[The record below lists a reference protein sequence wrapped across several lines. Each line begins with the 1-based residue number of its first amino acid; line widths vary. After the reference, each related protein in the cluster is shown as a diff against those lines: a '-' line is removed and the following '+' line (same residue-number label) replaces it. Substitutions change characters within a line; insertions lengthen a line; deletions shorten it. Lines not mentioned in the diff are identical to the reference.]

1 MDAWAGGK
9 YSGRVSFVCVSCD
22 GPRLASRFAQ
32 ELKLSECTV
41 TYTEDD
47 PAWGQL
53 GCSGFIVLDGTG
65 HVTCR
70 STAAY
75 LEDGERA
82 FDHVESLLDALLD
95 GAKLPAVA
103 KIGAEVARDEVKTLD
118 TAGG

>member
-1 MDAWAGGK
+1 M
-9 YSGRVSFVCVSCD
+9 CVSCD

-70 STAAY
+70 ATAAY

-82 FDHVESLLDALLD
+82 FDHVESLLDALRD
-95 GAKLPAVA
+95 GAGEPPPTTE
-103 KIGAEVARDEVKTLD
+103 EVARLKLALINLENELMAETLV
-118 TAGG
+118 AHK